1 MSDINLLPTGL
12 IPERDFFRRL
22 EWIKRDVTLS
32 AILVDSTF
40 YDCQQKENKEII
52 KLSLI

>member
-12 IPERDFFRRL
+12 IPEKDFFRRL

-32 AILVDSTF
+32 AILVDNPS
-40 YDCQQKENKEII
+40 YDCQRKEVIFSTE
-52 KLSLI
+52 